1 MSTPLH
7 TRLRLRTKLLLT
19 MTVVLAAFA
28 ATALLVVS
36 RSIQRRERGRIILD
50 LNNSVLAFR
59 NAEQQREI
67 TLSRSANL
75 IADLPI
81 VRALMTTR
89 DPATIQDEVEDLWRL
104 AGTDLFVMAG
114 QNGNV
119 LAFRASS
126 SGLEPTRAQE
136 LLTGSLKR
144 GDERGLWV
152 ADGHLYEIAL
162 RPIYFGSES
171 RDSILGFLV
180 IGLEIN
186 DRVAR
191 ELSQISGS
199 DVAFR
204 SGHFVLRSTLTMP
217 QQRSLQSIALPTSP
231 EAADLQLD
239 GERFLAATVTL
250 SAGGQQPVELTVL
263 KSLDKA
269 TAFLHSLNRLL
280 LALGIIAVLAGIALV
295 FLISNTIT
303 RPLQE
308 LVNGVRALGRGDYEY
323 PLQLRTGDEVGE
335 LTSAFDQM
343 RARIQRSQR
352 ELLEA
357 ERLAT
362 IGRMANSISHDLRH
376 HLAAIYANAEFL
388 ADRRRESDD
397 REELFEEVRAAVLDM
412 TELIESLLEFSRT
425 RESLRPERGDIQ
437 EVVERAVQVVRLHRE
452 YQAIKI
458 GVHSEGST
466 EGRFDA
472 KKLERVFHN
481 LLLNACAAVA
491 REGGTVSVTL
501 RDLVDRFEIRVGD
514 NGPGI
519 PSGVAEH
526 IFEPFFSYG
535 KENGTGLGLNVAQ
548 KIIEDHGG
556 ELRLESTGTQ
566 GTVFFV
572 TLPHRRVR
580 TQADA
585 SSALPTDAKAAR

>member
-1 MSTPLH
+1 MVISLH
-7 TRLRLRTKLLLT
+7 TRFRLRTKLLL
-19 MTVVLAAFA
+19 MMAAVLAAFA

-36 RSIQRRERGRIILD
+36 RSIERRERSRIVQD

-67 TLSRSANL
+67 TLGRAANL
-75 IADLPI
+75 ISDLPI

-89 DPATIQDEVEDLWRL
+89 DPATIQDEAADLSRL
-104 AGTDLFVMAG
+104 AGTDLFAMAG
-114 QNGNV
+114 QNGNL
-119 LAFRASS
+119 LAFRVNG
-126 SGLEPTRAQE
+126 SGLQQSRAQE
-136 LLTGSLKR
+136 LLSDSLKR

-152 ADGHLYEIAL
+152 ADGHLYGVAL
-162 RPIYFGSES
+162 HPIYFGSETRNS
-171 RDSILGFLV
+171 VLGFLA
-180 IGLEIN
+180 IGFEI
-186 DRVAR
+186 DERVTG

-204 SGHFVLRSTLTMP
+204 SGNSVLRSTLTVA
-217 QQRSLQSIALPTSP
+217 QQKSLESTPLPTSP
-231 EAADLQLD
+231 EVADLQLD
-239 GERFLAATVTL
+239 GERFLAATVRL
-250 SAGGQQPVELTVL
+250 SSTEQQPVELTVL

-280 LALGIIAVLAGIALV
+280 LALGIIAVLAGTALV
-295 FLISNTIT
+295 FLISHTIT

-308 LVNGVRALGRGDYEY
+308 LVKGVRALGRGDYEY
-323 PLQLRTGDEVGE
+323 PLKLRSGDEVGE
-335 LTSAFDQM
+335 LTSTFDQM

-388 ADRRRESDD
+388 ADRHREGDD
-397 REELFEEVRAAVLDM
+397 REELYQEVRAGVLDM

-425 RESLRPERGDIQ
+425 RESLRLEHGDLQDVI
-437 EVVERAVQVVRLHRE
+437 EHAVQAVRLHRE
-452 YQAIKI
+452 YQVIRI
-458 GVHSEGST
+458 DVHIEGET

-481 LLLNACAAVA
+481 LLLNACAAVP
-491 REGGTVSVTL
+491 RQGGTVSVTL
-501 RDLVDRFEIRVGD
+501 RDVNDRFEIRVSD
-514 NGPGI
+514 NGKGI
-519 PSGVAEH
+519 PAGAREH

-556 ELRLESTGTQ
+556 QLRLESTGDQ
-566 GTVFFV
+566 GTVFFLV
-572 TLPHRRVR
+572 LPHRRVHL
-580 TQADA
+580 QVD
-585 SSALPTDAKAAR
+585 SGSKLPADAKAAG